1 VLKSTSGKTPRIFKL
16 DGKEILWAHLKNAYL
31 YDVEYN
37 PIQTFKHLTPQH
49 FDPGSAE
56 KMRNYLADDVLG
68 KRMVEI
74 LKVPAH
80 LYL

>member
-1 VLKSTSGKTPRIFKL
+1 M
-16 DGKEILWAHLKNAYL
+16 

-37 PIQTFKHLTPQH
+37 PVQTFKFLTPQH
-49 FDPGSAE
+49 FEPGSAE

-74 LKVPAH
+74 VQVMDQFHSGQNFEKS
-80 LYL
+80 